1 MRNTQQPT
9 EMVVTKDVHFAVPRC
24 LKLVLEK
31 QPSVQLNCKLVT
43 RTIPEAVTTFHVEAV
58 KKENVAVDLLEN
70 LGQRFDVSEIAG
82 HSA

>member
-1 MRNTQQPT
+1 MHTGMLAN
-9 EMVVTKDVHFAVPRC
+9 EMVAIIYVLIAVPRC
-24 LKLVLEK
+24 LKLILEK

-70 LGQRFDVSEIAG
+70 LGQRFDVRALAE
-82 HSA
+82 